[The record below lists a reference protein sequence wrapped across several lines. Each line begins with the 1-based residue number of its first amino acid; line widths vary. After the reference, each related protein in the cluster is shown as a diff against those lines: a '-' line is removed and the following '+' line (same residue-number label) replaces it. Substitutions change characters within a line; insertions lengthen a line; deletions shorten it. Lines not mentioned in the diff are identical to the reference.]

1 MYLSDL
7 VDSTRE
13 APMEVEEKDDL
24 PALLFVAMNDGEC
37 NEVDGAALECLDDA
51 CWCWQYCLPQL
62 ILLDTIAM

>member
-1 MYLSDL
+1 
-7 VDSTRE
+7 
-13 APMEVEEKDDL
+13 MEVEEKDDL

-62 ILLDTIAM
+62 ILLDTIAV